1 MQTFAGFPGQGASND
16 HEVIENVDFQDFPV
30 LQNPE
35 RVKMHILRAKVEKFS
50 TEGGQLLPRSH
61 PGGEETDFVS
71 DAKLSWCF
79 FCPT

>member
-1 MQTFAGFPGQGASND
+1 MQIFAGFPGQEASND
-16 HEVIENVDFQDFPV
+16 HEVIEKVDFQDFQV

-50 TEGGQLLPRSH
+50 REGAQPLPRSH
-61 PGGEETDFVS
+61 PRWGGDKFFS

-79 FCPT
+79 IG